1 MRLRGIVRKL
11 FRAIPY
17 VAKLEADLQMAR
29 DYAHATEISSEHLR
43 NAVRGERMLW
53 AVEKEG
59 MRRDYESV
67 LVPLRKA
74 IDAECQANAELARM
88 LTSNA
93 PREVLCYRGVRLGLH
108 RAAYPE
114 DAYHLRLHIPAMQ
127 YTKVLSRADLR
138 REHLARDYLFIEDF
152 VAQAAESY
160 RAAARESIRK
170 EYHHAIQ
177 ELHAGHR

>member
-1 MRLRGIVRKL
+1 MRN
-11 FRAIPY
+11 
-17 VAKLEADLQMAR
+17 
-29 DYAHATEISSEHLR
+29 T
-43 NAVRGERMLW
+43 VRGERMLW

-59 MRRDYESV
+59 MRRAHESV

-74 IDAECQANAELARM
+74 LDAERRANAELARM
-88 LTSNA
+88 LTLNA
-93 PREVLCYRGVRLGLH
+93 QNEVLCYRGVRIGLH
-108 RAAYPE
+108 RAACPE
-114 DAYHLRLHIPAMQ
+114 DAYHLRLHIPAME
-127 YTKVLSRADLR
+127 YTKVLSRAELR

-177 ELHAGHR
+177 ELHAGNR

>member
-29 DYAHATEISSEHLR
+29 DYAHATEISSGHLR
-43 NAVRGERMLW
+43 DTVRGERMLW
-53 AVEKEG
+53 AAEKEG
-59 MRRDYESV
+59 MRQA
-67 LVPLRKA
+67 L
-74 IDAECQANAELARM
+74 DAERRANEELARM
-88 LTSNA
+88 LTWDV
-93 PREVLCYRGVRLGLH
+93 PRASLCYRGVRIGLYRPACH
-108 RAAYPE
+108 E
-114 DAYHLRLHIPAMQ
+114 DAYHLRIHIPAMQ

-138 REHLARDYLFIEDF
+138 AEHRARDYLLIEDF

-170 EYHHAIQ
+170 EYNHAIQ